1 MKRSVPLF
9 FTIAL
14 IVPLMLVGCT
24 SNANST
30 ISASGTLSAVEISIS
45 PEVSGRVVG
54 IHAEEGDAIE
64 AGDLLFQLDDEIIQ
78 AQHAQAQAAVDA
90 ATATIT
96 TAKAQLLYAQ
106 RQHTLALQ
114 GARAQDA
121 QSRFESWNISTLENF
136 QPSWYFQR
144 DESIVAA
151 EAEVEAS
158 QKALMDEQ
166 SNLNQEI
173 QKISNQD
180 FIAAEK
186 RLAQAQAAFTSAQA
200 TLNQAK
206 FANNKTL
213 KDAAQNVFDLAESDL
228 RDARLQYSQMLSTS
242 TAENILEA
250 RARVAVAQ
258 ARFDNARDALSTLQT
273 GDESNQVSVAEA
285 GVKQAEAALEQ
296 AEANLNQAQAALA
309 LVVLQLDRTSIKAPI
324 DGVVLARNLEV
335 GELIGAGGIVM
346 SIGEITQLDLTVF
359 VPENLY
365 GQISL
370 GQKVEIE
377 TNSFPDEIFLG
388 TVSRIANQAEFTP
401 RNVQTAD
408 SRATTVYAI
417 KINVPNSD
425 SRLKPGM
432 PVDVTFVP

>member
-1 MKRSVPLF
+1 MKRSVPFIL
-9 FTIAL
+9 TIAL
-14 IVPLMLVGCT
+14 IVPLLLIGCS
-24 SNANST
+24 SNGNST
-30 ISASGTLSAVEISIS
+30 ITASGTLSAVEVSIS
-45 PEVSGRVVG
+45 PEVGGRVIDV
-54 IHAEEGDAIE
+54 HVEEGDAVE

-90 ATATIT
+90 ASATIT
-96 TAKAQLLYAQ
+96 ASKAQLLYAQ

-121 QSRFESWNISTLENF
+121 QSRFESWNISTPENF

-144 DESIVAA
+144 DESIIAA

-158 QKALMDEQ
+158 QKALSDEQ
-166 SNLNQEI
+166 LNLSQEI

-186 RLAQAQAAFTSAQA
+186 RLAQAQVAFTSAQA
-200 TLNQAK
+200 TLEQAK
-206 FANNKTL
+206 LANNNILT
-213 KDAAQNVFDLAESDL
+213 DAAQDVFDLAESDL
-228 RDARLQYSQMLSTS
+228 RDARLQYNQMLTT
-242 TAENILEA
+242 TAAESVLEA
-250 RARVAVAQ
+250 RARVAI
-258 ARFDNARDALSTLQT
+258 ARARHDNARDALSSLQT

-285 GVKQAEAALEQ
+285 GVKQAEAALDQ

-309 LVVLQLDRTSIKAPI
+309 LVNLQLDRTSIKAPI
-324 DGVVLARNLEV
+324 EGIVLARNLEV

-346 SIGEITQLDLTVF
+346 SLGEITQLDLTVF

-365 GQISL
+365 GQVSL

-417 KINVPNSD
+417 KINVPNSN